1 MSATA
6 LQFMRVR
13 CYLEQFDDY
22 PYFQDANRQYWCD
35 RLREDAAFI
44 IGWGA

>member
-1 MSATA
+1 MSETS

-13 CYLEQFDDY
+13 AWLEGHPDY
-22 PYFQDANRQYWCD
+22 PYFHDANRQYWMD

-44 IGWGA
+44 IGWTA